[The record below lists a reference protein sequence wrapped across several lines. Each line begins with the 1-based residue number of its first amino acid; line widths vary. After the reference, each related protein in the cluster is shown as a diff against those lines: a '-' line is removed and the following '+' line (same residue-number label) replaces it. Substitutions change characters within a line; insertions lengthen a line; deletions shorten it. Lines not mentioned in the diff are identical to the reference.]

1 MVRVRAR
8 LRLGAGDRVRARAR
22 VRVRVRVRMRARVG
36 VGDSVRARVGVG
48 AHLVRVE
55 RVAMQ
60 IVVEARDQPLAI
72 RGVLVV
78 HAAEDNEP
86 PLVQHHAKARARRGR
101 GSTLLGL
108 RPLLRAKVGVR
119 VRVRVSVRVRVRVR
133 VRVSSQP

>member
-1 MVRVRAR
+1 MRVGVRVRV
-8 LRLGAGDRVRARAR
+8 RVRAR

-36 VGDSVRARVGVG
+36 VGDRVRARLWVG

-55 RVAMQ
+55 GVAMQ

-72 RGVLVV
+72 HGVLVV

-101 GSTLLGL
+101 RPALLGL
-108 RPLLRAKVGVR
+108 RPLLRVKGLGFTY
-119 VRVRVSVRVRVRVR
+119 VSR
-133 VRVSSQP
+133 SKG